1 MLKFILL
8 VTLAISSLP
17 STGAQTVPSRTT
29 DAESAKE
36 RRLRWFRDAKFGLFI
51 HWGLYAIPAGE
62 WKGKPVPGIGE
73 WIMNRVPIP
82 VLEYEKLTAQFNPI
96 KFDADAWVRL
106 AKDAGMRY
114 IVITSKHHDGFAL
127 FQSKVSKFTSP
138 FLAGRALASI
148 CHASKTKLERPIC

>member
-36 RRLRWFRDAKFGLFI
+36 RRLRWFREAKFGLFI

-82 VLEYEKLTAQFNPI
+82 VLEYEKLAAQFNPI

-138 FLAGRALASI
+138 F
-148 CHASKTKLERPIC
+148 

>member
-82 VLEYEKLTAQFNPI
+82 VLEYEKLAAQFNPI

-138 FLAGRALASI
+138 F
-148 CHASKTKLERPIC
+148 